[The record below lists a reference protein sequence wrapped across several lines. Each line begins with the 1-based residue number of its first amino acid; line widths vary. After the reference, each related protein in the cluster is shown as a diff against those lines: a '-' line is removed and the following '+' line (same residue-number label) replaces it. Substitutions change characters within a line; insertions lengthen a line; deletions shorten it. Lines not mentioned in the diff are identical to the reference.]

1 MKISFIS
8 TVLNEENSI
17 EGFLD
22 SLGSQTRPPDE
33 VIIVDGG
40 STDKTIIK
48 IKNFKIKINKFKI
61 NLLKRKGFNRAQGR
75 NEAAR
80 LATGEIITISDAGCI
95 LDKKW
100 LEKIIK
106 PFEEDKKIE
115 AVAGYYK
122 AAGRSVFEKCVA
134 PFVLVMPDKAGQNNF
149 LPASRSMAIR
159 KETFS
164 DLGGFPEQFSDNED
178 FVFSN
183 TLRKAGKKIVFQKGA
198 IVNWIPRSNLKDF
211 WTMIYR
217 FAQGDAQAGLRKLK
231 VFSIFLRYLLFFAIF
246 WFVFNSRPVLA
257 FLTCFLLLG
266 VYLLWSISK
275 NYRYVKEIEAFF
287 WLPVLQ
293 LVSDFAVMSGSI
305 NGLRLK
311 VMR

>member
-22 SLGSQTRPPDE
+22 SLAFQTRPPDE
-33 VIIVDGG
+33 IIIVDGG
-40 STDKTIIK
+40 STDKTI
-48 IKNFKIKINKFKI
+48 FKIEKFKI
-61 NLLKRKGFNRAQGR
+61 NLLKRNGFNRAQGR
-75 NEAAR
+75 NEAIR
-80 LATGEIITISDAGCI
+80 RATGEIIAISDAGCI

-100 LEKIIK
+100 LEKIIEPLEK
-106 PFEEDKKIE
+106 DKEIE
-115 AVAGYYK
+115 VVAGYYK
-122 AAGRSVFEKCVA
+122 AAGKSVFEKCVA
-134 PFVLVMPDKAGQNNF
+134 PFVLVMPDKADRNNF

-159 KETFS
+159 KKTFLE
-164 DLGGFPEQFSDNED
+164 LGGFPEQFSDNED

-183 TLRKAGKKIVFQKGA
+183 TLRKSGRKIVFQKEA
-198 IVNWIPRSNLKDF
+198 VVNWIPRSNLKDF

-217 FAQGDAQAGLRKLK
+217 FAQGDAQAGLRRLK
-231 VFSIFLRYLLFFAIF
+231 VFSVFLRYLLFFAICGLVF
-246 WFVFNSRPVLA
+246 INRPGFVS
-257 FLTCFLLLG
+257 LTCFLLLG
-266 VYLLWSISK
+266 VYLLWSICK

-311 VMR
+311 ETR